1 MSYEFYKI
9 LHQIGLFMIFLS
21 LGAYL
26 LNAIGNGVRQFPG
39 RKLVMLTHGLGMIIT
54 LVAGFGLL
62 ARLGLISGWP
72 IWVFLKLGIWFL
84 IGSLIIFAMRRAS
97 LASAL
102 WIIALVLGGAGAYLA
117 RIKPF

>member
-9 LHQIGLFMIFLS
+9 LHNIGLFMIFLS

-26 LNAIGNGVRQFPG
+26 LNALGKGERQFPG
-39 RKLVMLTHGLGMIIT
+39 RKLVMLTHGIGMTIT

-72 IWVFLKLGIWFL
+72 LWVYLKLGVWLL
-84 IGSLIIFAMRRAS
+84 IGSLIVIAMRRAS
-97 LASAL
+97 LASIL
-102 WIIALVLGGAGAYLA
+102 WLLALVLGSAGAYLA
-117 RIKPF
+117 RMKPF